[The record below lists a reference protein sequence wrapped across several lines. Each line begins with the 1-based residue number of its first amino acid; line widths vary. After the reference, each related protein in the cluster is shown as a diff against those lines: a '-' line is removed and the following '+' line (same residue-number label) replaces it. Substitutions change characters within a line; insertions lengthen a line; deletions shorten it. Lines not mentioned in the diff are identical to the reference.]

1 MVTIKG
7 ITPGAGWQVR
17 YEEKVGPSEK
27 RAGRAMVAVFALVE
41 EVVPG
46 DGTTS
51 SVVPMIA
58 TIDGALRLVT
68 EVAVEWESYIMV
80 PPPFPGSA
88 F

>member
-1 MVTIKG
+1 M
-7 ITPGAGWQVR
+7 
-17 YEEKVGPSEK
+17 
-27 RAGRAMVAVFALVE
+27 VE